1 MSSATSPELE
11 LRFVELRAD
20 DDGLS
25 GTVVR
30 YGEWSRV
37 WYFHER
43 VEAGA
48 LSLDDV
54 IVNLQHDRGK
64 PVARQGTDYLTLEDS
79 AEAMTLRLKYP
90 PTPYGRE
97 ARELVDAGLLRGL
110 SLEMQVN
117 IDHWDGIRRT
127 VKRANVHGVALVD
140 RPAYPGSTIDRA
152 RIPVEESASLPFAD
166 ERQRNVLSGELLW
179 NTVGITSMM
188 HRRAVRF
195 LPGSLEIPD
204 SVALL
209 HGVDY
214 NQILASS
221 HEGGSLAIETSERGL
236 SWSTRR
242 LARTQAGK
250 DVRTL
255 MRDGL
260 ISGWKAGFARRSSR
274 METID
279 INGTDYE
286 LEVVRDAILC
296 EIRLTSDGPGGS
308 GTLRRARLR

>member
-1 MSSATSPELE
+1 MSSATRTE

-20 DDGLS
+20 DEGLS

-30 YGEWSRV
+30 YGEWSRI
-37 WYFHER
+37 WHFHER
-43 VEAGA
+43 IEAGA

-64 PVARQGTDYLTLEDS
+64 PVAREGTDYLTLQNSD
-79 AEAMTLRLKYP
+79 EAMTLRMKYP
-90 PTPYGRE
+90 PTTYGRE

-110 SLEMQVN
+110 SLEMYVQR
-117 IDHWDGIRRT
+117 DSWDGMRRT
-127 VKRANVHGVALVD
+127 VEKADVRGVGLVD
-140 RPAYPGSTIDRA
+140 RPAYPSSTIDRA
-152 RIPVEESASLPFAD
+152 AMPLEESACLAFAD
-166 ERQRNVLSGELLW
+166 DRQRNALRGELLW
-179 NTVGITSMM
+179 NTVGVTSML

-221 HEGGSLAIETSERGL
+221 GDGGQLAIETGERGL
-236 SWSTRR
+236 SWGARR

-260 ISGWKAGFARRSSR
+260 ITGWKAGFARRSSS
-274 METID
+274 METIELD
-279 INGTDYE
+279 GTEYE
-286 LEVVRDAILC
+286 LETVRDAILC

-308 GTLRRARLR
+308 GTVRRARLR